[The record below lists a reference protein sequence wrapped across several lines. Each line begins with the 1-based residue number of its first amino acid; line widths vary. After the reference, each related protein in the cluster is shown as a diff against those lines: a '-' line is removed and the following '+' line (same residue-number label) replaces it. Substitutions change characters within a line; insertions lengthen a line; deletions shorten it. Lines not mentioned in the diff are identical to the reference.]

1 MSWSN
6 RPETGKRRGWSL
18 RGASVAGEP
27 PAFALGRVGRV
38 MLGAALLIALLR
50 LPPQPAASNPTAR
63 AAAKRTT
70 LLVRRRMPG
79 SLRAFALRKLLV
91 AST

>member
-6 RPETGKRRGWSL
+6 WPATGKRPLAAARRLGGG
-18 RGASVAGEP
+18 RAARV
-27 PAFALGRVGRV
+27 ALGRVGRV

-63 AAAKRTT
+63 AAAKRAT

>member
-1 MSWSN
+1 MSWSR
-6 RPETGKRRGWSL
+6 RPATGKRPADASA
-18 RGASVAGEP
+18 GASVVGEP

-50 LPPQPAASNPTAR
+50 LPPQPAAINPTAR

-70 LLVRRRMPG
+70 LLVRRRMTG